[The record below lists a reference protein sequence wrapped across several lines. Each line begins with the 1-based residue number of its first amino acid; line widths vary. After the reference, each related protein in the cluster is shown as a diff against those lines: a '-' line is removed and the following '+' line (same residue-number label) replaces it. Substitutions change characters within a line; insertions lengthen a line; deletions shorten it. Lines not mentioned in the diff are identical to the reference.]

1 MRWSQGDTSITI
13 LNYSKMLVIAFRSR
27 QVVKQVPSIEVQTVD
42 KEVKKKDQPYTSYTS
57 TQNSQVLYY
66 ILIY

>member
-42 KEVKKKDQPYTSYTS
+42 KEVKKKDQPYTS